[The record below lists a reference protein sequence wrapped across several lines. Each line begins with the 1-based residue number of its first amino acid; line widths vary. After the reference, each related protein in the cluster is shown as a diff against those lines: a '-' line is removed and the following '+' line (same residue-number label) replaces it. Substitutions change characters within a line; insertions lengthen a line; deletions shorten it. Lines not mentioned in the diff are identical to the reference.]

1 MSFVFVPGVEQR
13 RESVRE
19 ARREAQR
26 EAQRAATVGAA
37 RRRSPPGEA

>member
-1 MSFVFVPGVEQR
+1 MSFVFVTGVEQR
-13 RESVRE
+13 RESV
-19 ARREAQR
+19 REAQR